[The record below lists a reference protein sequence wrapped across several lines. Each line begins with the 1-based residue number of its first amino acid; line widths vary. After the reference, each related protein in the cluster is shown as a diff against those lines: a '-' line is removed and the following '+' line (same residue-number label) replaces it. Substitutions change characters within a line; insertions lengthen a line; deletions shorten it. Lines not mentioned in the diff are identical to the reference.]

1 MKKCPYCA
9 EEIQDDAIICWHCGR
24 DISISPVSAGPAPV
38 YTPPV
43 MSSHLEEGQKLA
55 SSALTSAIIGV
66 FCFGVILGPV
76 AISKAKN
83 AKKILSPSDPGYGN
97 AQAAEIIGWIVLAL
111 YLVGIC
117 LSAIGY
123 LSQYNSY

>member
-24 DISISPVSAGPAPV
+24 DISISPESAGSAPV

-43 MSSHLEEGQKLA
+43 TNSRLAEGQKLA
-55 SSALTSAIIGV
+55 SNALTSAIIGI

-76 AISKAKN
+76 AISRAKN
-83 AKKILSPSDPGYGN
+83 AKKILSPGDPGYGN

-111 YLVGIC
+111 YLSGIC

-123 LSQYNSY
+123 LTQYNSY